1 MIERSDT
8 TNLQSSIF
16 NLQFSI
22 MLQKTHHDNLRDLL
36 GIGIIA
42 LIFLLSACKSD
53 VIIPETP
60 IAKSG
65 IEKLLIL
72 PFKDLSGLYGKN
84 VNVRC
89 PLCGNVFSTGD
100 VEIVTL
106 DVLTDRLISIIKS
119 RKDFEL
125 IPPGQAQGAMSVLL
139 SADKK
144 ELSERDM
151 LVKIGRSLYAD
162 AVLVGHVYRFKDRV
176 GTRYAINSPASV
188 AFDIHLIDVSKGSIL
203 WVGHFDETQRSLFEN
218 LFKIGTFLRRKG
230 SWITAE
236 EMAASGLEDVLQ
248 TFPKP

>member
-1 MIERSDT
+1 MI
-8 TNLQSSIF
+8 
-16 NLQFSI
+16 
-22 MLQKTHHDNLRDLL
+22 QKTHHDNLRDLL
-36 GIGIIA
+36 RIGIIT
-42 LIFLLSACKSD
+42 LILLLSACKSD

-72 PFKDLSGLYGKN
+72 PFKDLSSLYGKN
-84 VNVRC
+84 VSVRC

-100 VEIVTL
+100 VGIVAV

-119 RKDFEL
+119 SKDFEL
-125 IPPGQAQGAMSVLL
+125 IPPGQAQGPMSLLL

-144 ELSERDM
+144 ELSERDI
-151 LVKIGRSLYAD
+151 LVKIGRALYAD

-176 GTRYAINSPASV
+176 GMMYSVDSPASV
-188 AFDIHLIDVSKGSIL
+188 AFDIHLIDVSNGSML
-203 WVGHFDETQRSLFEN
+203 WVGHFDETQRSLSEN

-236 EMAASGLEDVLQ
+236 EMAASGLEDVLR
-248 TFPKP
+248 TFPEL